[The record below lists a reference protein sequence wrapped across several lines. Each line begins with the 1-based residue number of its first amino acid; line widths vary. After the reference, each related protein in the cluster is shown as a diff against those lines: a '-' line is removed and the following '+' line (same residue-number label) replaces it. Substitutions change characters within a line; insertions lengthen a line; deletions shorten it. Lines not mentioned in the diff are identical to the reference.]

1 MKKSIFTSPKGKSY
15 LLPFMLITSL
25 FMMWGLANGML
36 DVLNKHFQ
44 LAFQMSKAQS
54 GLVQFSTYIAYG
66 IMSVPAGLFMKKFGY
81 KRGILSGLTL
91 YAIGAFGFIPAA
103 FLHSPQPFLLALFIL
118 ACGLCMLETAANPYS
133 TVLGP
138 QEFAA
143 QRINLSQSFNGLGLI
158 LGPLIGGKLI
168 LGADPGDSMALS
180 KPYIILGIIVLVIAV
195 LFFLTKLPDI
205 KEKNEVPD
213 QPDSTNAV
221 VKDSM
226 WKHRHFV
233 LAVIAQFLY
242 VAAQTGVFSLF
253 INYVTEYDTSIS
265 PEKASFYLAI
275 GGMTLF
281 MIGRLSGSYIMG
293 KMAANKVLAT
303 YAIASALMMLLV
315 IFPFGIVSLVA
326 LCATFFFM
334 SIMFPTI
341 FALGLTKMGVHTKRA
356 ASFIVMGVMGG
367 AFSPILMGLL
377 GEKNMAIGFI
387 IPLVCFAYIAYFGL
401 KGYKVEAAE

>member
-1 MKKSIFTSPKGKSY
+1 
-15 LLPFMLITSL
+15 
-25 FMMWGLANGML
+25 MMWGLANGML

-180 KPYIILGIIVLVIAV
+180 KPYIILGIIVLIIAV

-205 KEKNEVPD
+205 KETNEVPD
-213 QPDSTNAV
+213 QPDSTDAA

-367 AFSPILMGLL
+367 AFSPILMRLL

-387 IPLVCFAYIAYFGL
+387 IPLVCFVYIAYFGL
-401 KGYKVEAAE
+401 KGYKVEVAE

>member
-1 MKKSIFTSPKGKSY
+1 
-15 LLPFMLITSL
+15 
-25 FMMWGLANGML
+25 MMWGLANGML

-213 QPDSTNAV
+213 QPDSTDAA

-387 IPLVCFAYIAYFGL
+387 IPLVCFVYIAYFGL
-401 KGYKVEAAE
+401 KGYKVEVAE

>member
-1 MKKSIFTSPKGKSY
+1 
-15 LLPFMLITSL
+15 
-25 FMMWGLANGML
+25 MMWGLANGML

-387 IPLVCFAYIAYFGL
+387 IPLVCFVYIAYFGL
-401 KGYKVEAAE
+401 KGYKVEVAE

>member
-1 MKKSIFTSPKGKSY
+1 
-15 LLPFMLITSL
+15 
-25 FMMWGLANGML
+25 MMWGLANGML

-180 KPYIILGIIVLVIAV
+180 KPYIILGIIVLIIAV

-213 QPDSTNAV
+213 QPDSTDAA

-265 PEKASFYLAI
+265 PEKASFHLAI

>member
-1 MKKSIFTSPKGKSY
+1 
-15 LLPFMLITSL
+15 
-25 FMMWGLANGML
+25 
-36 DVLNKHFQ
+36 
-44 LAFQMSKAQS
+44 
-54 GLVQFSTYIAYG
+54 
-66 IMSVPAGLFMKKFGY
+66 
-81 KRGILSGLTL
+81 
-91 YAIGAFGFIPAA
+91 
-103 FLHSPQPFLLALFIL
+103 
-118 ACGLCMLETAANPYS
+118 
-133 TVLGP
+133 VLGP

-387 IPLVCFAYIAYFGL
+387 IPLVCFVYIAYFGL
-401 KGYKVEAAE
+401 KGYKVEVAE

>member
-1 MKKSIFTSPKGKSY
+1 
-15 LLPFMLITSL
+15 
-25 FMMWGLANGML
+25 MMWGLANGML

-180 KPYIILGIIVLVIAV
+180 KPYIILGIIVLIIAV

-213 QPDSTNAV
+213 QPDSTDAA

-387 IPLVCFAYIAYFGL
+387 IPLVCFVYIAYFGL
-401 KGYKVEAAE
+401 KGYKVEVAE

>member
-1 MKKSIFTSPKGKSY
+1 
-15 LLPFMLITSL
+15 
-25 FMMWGLANGML
+25 MMWGLANGML

>member
-1 MKKSIFTSPKGKSY
+1 
-15 LLPFMLITSL
+15 
-25 FMMWGLANGML
+25 MMWGLANGML

-180 KPYIILGIIVLVIAV
+180 KPYIILGIIVLIIAV

-213 QPDSTNAV
+213 QPDSTDAA

-265 PEKASFYLAI
+265 PEKASFHLAI

-387 IPLVCFAYIAYFGL
+387 IPLVCFVYIAYFGL
-401 KGYKVEAAE
+401 KGYKVEVAE

>member
-1 MKKSIFTSPKGKSY
+1 
-15 LLPFMLITSL
+15 
-25 FMMWGLANGML
+25 MMWGLANGML

-91 YAIGAFGFIPAA
+91 NAIGAFGFIPAA

-387 IPLVCFAYIAYFGL
+387 IPLVCFVYIAYFGL
-401 KGYKVEAAE
+401 KGYKVEVAE

>member
-1 MKKSIFTSPKGKSY
+1 
-15 LLPFMLITSL
+15 
-25 FMMWGLANGML
+25 MMWGLANGML

-213 QPDSTNAV
+213 QPDSTNAA

-387 IPLVCFAYIAYFGL
+387 IPLVCFVYIAYFGL
-401 KGYKVEAAE
+401 KGYKVEVAE

>member
-1 MKKSIFTSPKGKSY
+1 
-15 LLPFMLITSL
+15 
-25 FMMWGLANGML
+25 MMWGLANGML

-180 KPYIILGIIVLVIAV
+180 KPYIILGIIVLIIAV

-205 KEKNEVPD
+205 KETNEVPD
-213 QPDSTNAV
+213 QPDSTDAA

-367 AFSPILMGLL
+367 AFSPILMGLP

-387 IPLVCFAYIAYFGL
+387 IPLVCFVYIAYFGL
-401 KGYKVEAAE
+401 KGYKVEVAE